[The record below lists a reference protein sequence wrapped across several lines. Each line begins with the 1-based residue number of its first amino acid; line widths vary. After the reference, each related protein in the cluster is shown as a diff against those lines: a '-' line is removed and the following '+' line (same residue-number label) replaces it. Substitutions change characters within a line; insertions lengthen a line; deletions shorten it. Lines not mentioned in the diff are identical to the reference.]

1 MRKSI
6 LGIAMML
13 SAIVCSCGKGIS
25 KKELFNGENLEGWT
39 CVLDEKSDV
48 PTSEVYGV
56 KDGNIHIVGN
66 PFGYMRTDKKYSN
79 YKLHMEW
86 RWVGEG
92 TNSGLFLHVQDGD
105 KLWPNA
111 IECQLCNGKAGDF
124 VMLGGSKISEIECVG
139 QFPIKDRVGNFE
151 KPVGEWNIAEVVCQ
165 GNSITVY
172 INGQLQNQATSE
184 TSEGYIAL
192 QSEGGSIEFRNVYLT
207 ELNGKD
213 TIAKDSIALSYD
225 LLKNDDPRIKDCIEE
240 EPQYAFDVTLKGKI
254 NGTPYKLYQV
264 HIKEGKAERTEI
276 KQEKTCIAD
285 SIQHI
290 LFASIME
297 SKESVRIICNHQAKN
312 DIQVSVPTFR
322 SILMETYPAI
332 KQTKEETIPLIAFT
346 EGTPQIFEIAGRKLE
361 GLDYCGVRDAKIHPS
376 RWFEKFHI
384 KDYVY
389 FEIDFQQ

>member
-1 MRKSI
+1 MKNV
-6 LGIAMML
+6 LVCVACAMMAML
-13 SAIVCSCGKGIS
+13 SSCGSNDS
-25 KKELFNGENLEGWT
+25 KEVLFNGENLEGWT

-56 KDGNIHIVGN
+56 KEGNIHIIGN

-79 YKLHMEW
+79 YKLHAEW

-92 TNSGLFLHVQDGD
+92 TNSGLFIHVQDGD

-124 VMLGGSKISEIECVG
+124 VMLGGSKIAEVECVG
-139 QFPIKDRVGNFE
+139 QFPIKDRIGNFE
-151 KPVGEWNIAEVVCQ
+151 KPVGEWNTAEVVCQ

-192 QSEGGSIEFRNVYLT
+192 QSEGGPIEFRNVYLT
-207 ELNGKD
+207 ELNEKD
-213 TIAKDSIALSYD
+213 TIAKDSITLSYD
-225 LLKNDDPRIKDCIEE
+225 LLKNDDPKIKDCIEE

-264 HIKEGKAERTEI
+264 HVKEGKAERTEI
-276 KQEKTCIAD
+276 KQEKICTAD
-285 SIQHI
+285 SIQHF

-312 DIQVSVPTFR
+312 DWKITIPSYQC
-322 SILMETYPAI
+322 ILMETYPAI

-346 EGTPQIFEIAGRKLE
+346 EGERGTWERNGFTLE

-389 FEIDFQQ
+389 FEIEFQQ

>member
-48 PTSEVYGV
+48 PTNEVYGV

-79 YKLHMEW
+79 YKLHVEW

-111 IECQLCNGKAGDF
+111 IECQLGSGKAGDF
-124 VMLGGSKISEIECVG
+124 VMLGGSKIAEVESKG
-139 QFPIKDRVGNFE
+139 KFPIKERNGDFE
-151 KPVGEWNIAEVVCQ
+151 KPIGEWNTAEVVCE
-165 GNSITVY
+165 GNSIIVY

-192 QSEGGSIEFRNVYLT
+192 QSEGGPIEFRNVYLT
-207 ELNGKD
+207 
-213 TIAKDSIALSYD
+213 A
-225 LLKNDDPRIKDCIEE
+225 
-240 EPQYAFDVTLKGKI
+240 Q
-254 NGTPYKLYQV
+254 
-264 HIKEGKAERTEI
+264 
-276 KQEKTCIAD
+276 
-285 SIQHI
+285 
-290 LFASIME
+290 
-297 SKESVRIICNHQAKN
+297 NH
-312 DIQVSVPTFR
+312 
-322 SILMETYPAI
+322 
-332 KQTKEETIPLIAFT
+332 
-346 EGTPQIFEIAGRKLE
+346 
-361 GLDYCGVRDAKIHPS
+361 
-376 RWFEKFHI
+376 
-384 KDYVY
+384 
-389 FEIDFQQ
+389 